1 MSAYDPNK
9 IKSIRALNDHI
20 IVTDMNFDQKITH
33 GGIIIPHSDKKLE
46 GIHARWARV
55 YAIGPTQSDVQ
66 VGQYVLVSHGRWTR
80 GLDIDPVLAGTMR
93 HLQVMKQVSGQRVL
107 ILEDDAQ
114 FVDNFNEKFEKVIQ
128 TLPEDWDIFYLG
140 ALLPKDVGLIRMVNR
155 HWGLQVLTTGSQAY
169 CVNPVRAF

>member
-55 YAIGPTQSDVQ
+55 YAIGPTQSDIQ

-80 GLDIDPVLAGTMR
+80 GLDI
-93 HLQVMKQVSGQRVL
+93 
-107 ILEDDAQ
+107 EDDEGQ
-114 FVDNFNEKFEKVIQ
+114 KTIRRVDNK
-128 TLPEDWDIFYLG
+128 DILMVSNDPMQDETIG
-140 ALLPKDVGLIRMVNR
+140 RGL
-155 HWGLQVLTTGSQAY
+155 
-169 CVNPVRAF
+169 

>member
-55 YAIGPTQSDVQ
+55 YAIGPTQQDVR

-80 GLDIDPVLAGTMR
+80 GLDIQDQESEKTIR
-93 HLQVMKQVSGQRVL
+93 R
-107 ILEDDAQ
+107 
-114 FVDNFNEKFEKVIQ
+114 VDNK
-128 TLPEDWDIFYLG
+128 DILMVSD
-140 ALLPKDVGLIRMVNR
+140 APMQDETVGR
-155 HWGLQVLTTGSQAY
+155 GL
-169 CVNPVRAF
+169 

>member
-55 YAIGPTQSDVQ
+55 YAIGPTQLDVR

-80 GLDIDPVLAGTMR
+80 GLDIEDAE
-93 HLQVMKQVSGQRVL
+93 GQKTIRR
-107 ILEDDAQ
+107 
-114 FVDNFNEKFEKVIQ
+114 VDNK
-128 TLPEDWDIFYLG
+128 DILMVSNDPMQDETIG
-140 ALLPKDVGLIRMVNR
+140 RGL
-155 HWGLQVLTTGSQAY
+155 
-169 CVNPVRAF
+169 